1 MDKYEYLR
9 PYAYIDR
16 HHEVLD
22 ALEQSSSVRK
32 AAELLDIDSSN
43 FRRYIRKMKR
53 RAELQGLSPEHDM
66 TKAAPDT
73 YMVKG
78 TSTLYDEDGQ
88 VKIQW
93 VKTDVDKEAR
103 LKAIID
109 AIQEYAENLPLIP
122 AIAAPAETKQ
132 NLLTLYTLTD
142 YHLGMYSWQ
151 EETGDDWDVDIAE
164 RVMVNAISDMITG
177 SPDSETAILNI
188 QGDFMHWDGLDAVT
202 PTSKHIVDADTRFA
216 KLAMLSLDVIT
227 KAVGML
233 LQKHARVRVIV
244 CEGNHDIVS
253 SAWLQISLNRE
264 YRNNDRVDVDMTH
277 FPFYAHL
284 HGEIMLGFHHGH
296 KVKNGS
302 LPALFASEPRYREMW
317 GNAKYT
323 YIHTGH
329 YHHTEQNM
337 AEGGGAIVERHPTL
351 AARDAYAAR
360 GGYVSWRA
368 ARAITYDAKA
378 GEVHR
383 VTVIPREN

>member
-9 PYAYIDR
+9 PFAYIDR
-16 HHEVLD
+16 HYEVLD
-22 ALEQSSSVRK
+22 ALEQSESLSK
-32 AAELLDIDSSN
+32 AARLLDMDASN
-43 FRRYIRKMKR
+43 MRRYIRKMKR
-53 RAELQGLSPEHDM
+53 KAELQGVSPEHDM

-78 TSTLYDEDGQ
+78 TSTLYDDEGN

-93 VKTDVDKEAR
+93 VKTDIDKEAR

-109 AIQEYAENLPLIP
+109 AIQEYAENLPEIP
-122 AIAAPAETKQ
+122 SIAPPADTKQ
-132 NLLTLYTLTD
+132 ELLTLYTLTD

-151 EETGDDWDVDIAE
+151 EETGNDWDLDIAE
-164 RVMVNAISDMITG
+164 NVMVNAVSDMING
-177 SPDSETAILNI
+177 SPNSQYAILNI
-188 QGDFMHWDGLDAVT
+188 QGDFLHWDGLDAVT

-227 KAVGML
+227 KAIGML
-233 LQKHARVRVIV
+233 LQKHQQVRLIV

-264 YRNNDRVDVDMTH
+264 YRSNERVEVDMTH

-284 HGEIMLGFHHGH
+284 HGDIMLGFHHGH